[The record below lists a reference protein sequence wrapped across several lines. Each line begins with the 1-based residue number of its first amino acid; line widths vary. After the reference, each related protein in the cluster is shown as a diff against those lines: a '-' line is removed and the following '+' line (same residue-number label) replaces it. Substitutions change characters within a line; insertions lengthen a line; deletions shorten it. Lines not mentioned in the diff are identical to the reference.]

1 MLALHCCV
9 GFSLAVV
16 LGFSSQWLPLLWS
29 TDFRAHSLHW
39 LQLLDSR
46 AQAQ

>member
-1 MLALHCCV
+1 MLALHCCM
-9 GFSLAVV
+9 GFSLIVV
-16 LGFSSQWLPLLWS
+16 LGFSSQWLPLWS
-29 TDFRAHSLHW
+29 TDARAHSLQW